1 LKRDHAWSGRKMSG
15 RCRIN
20 YTNLFLESVAM
31 AVSNNEDFPE
41 SLYSTYKPLLFS
53 LAYRMLGSVMDAE
66 DIVHESFLALRKTG
80 WEHVGNI
87 RAYLCKIVTNR
98 CLDHLRSSANKRE
111 LYPGP
116 WLPEPLVGEAG
127 SVGEEND
134 PLQSYVH
141 KESLATAYML
151 LLQQLSYV
159 ERAVFLLREA
169 LQYDYDEIADIVGKS
184 SVNCRQIY
192 HRAKRSLGS
201 RASAAVEGSPP
212 ASAASAA
219 PARLVEQFVRALA
232 NADVDQLMNTL
243 TADATLMMDSG
254 GKVLAPPSAVVGSRR
269 IATFLALLPAKFPP
283 LDYRLTEVNGQPG
296 IVVRTQGQTIAVT
309 SFRMENGRIAD
320 VYVVVNPDK
329 LRHVPVT

>member
-1 LKRDHAWSGRKMSG
+1 MP
-15 RCRIN
+15 
-20 YTNLFLESVAM
+20 
-31 AVSNNEDFPE
+31 VSFDGAYPDKFPE
-41 SLYSTYKPLLFS
+41 TLYNDYKPLLFS

-66 DIVHESFLALRKTG
+66 DIVHESFLALRRTG
-80 WEHVGNI
+80 WEHVGNV

-98 CLDHLRSSANKRE
+98 CLNHLQSSAKKRE
-111 LYPGP
+111 LYQGP

-127 SVGEEND
+127 KTAEED

-159 ERAVFLLREA
+159 ERAVFLLREV

-201 RASAAVEGSPP
+201 RASAAEDDAPP
-212 ASAASAA
+212 VNLAA
-219 PARLVEQFVRALA
+219 PAGLVEQFVRALA
-232 NADVDQLMNTL
+232 NADVDQLMNML
-243 TADATLMMDSG
+243 SADAGLMMDSG
-254 GKVLAPPSAVVGSRR
+254 GKVLAPPRAIVGSRR
-269 IATFLALLPAKFPP
+269 IAAFLAAMPSKMPP
-283 LDYRLTEVNGQPG
+283 ETVYRVTEVNGRPG
-296 IVVRTQGQTIAVT
+296 VVVQTREQIIAVA
-309 SFRMENGRIAD
+309 SFRIENGNFAD

-329 LRHVPVT
+329 LRHVPIA

>member
-1 LKRDHAWSGRKMSG
+1 
-15 RCRIN
+15 
-20 YTNLFLESVAM
+20 M

-192 HRAKRSLGS
+192 HRAKRSLGNRS
-201 RASAAVEGSPP
+201 PAAEDGAPP
-212 ASAASAA
+212 AAAPAA

-232 NADVDQLMNTL
+232 NADVDQLMNVL
-243 TADATLMMDSG
+243 SADAVLTMDGG
-254 GKVLAPPSAVVGSRR
+254 GKVVAPPRAVVGSRR
-269 IATFLALLPAKFPP
+269 IASFLATLPSKLPQDVAYH
-283 LDYRLTEVNGQPG
+283 LAEVNGRPG
-296 IVVRTQGQTIAVT
+296 VVVQTREQTIAVA
-309 SFRMENGRIAD
+309 SIRMENGRIAEL
-320 VYVVVNPDK
+320 YAVVNPDK
-329 LRHVPVT
+329 LRHVAMMQKTG